1 MNSDL
6 EIELAGERLRL
17 LPERAMFWASKQT
30 LLIADTHWGKAATMR
45 AAAIPV
51 PGGTTSESLTRLS
64 AVLDRTCATR
74 MVLLGDCI
82 HARQGRSEQTLGE
95 VARWRERHSDLDVLL
110 VRGNHDVRAGDPP
123 GELRF
128 RCVDAPAIDAPFV
141 YRHRPRP
148 SEEGYTLCGHLHP
161 AIRLAGKGAD
171 RAKLACFW
179 FNHTTGVLPAFGG
192 LTGTAIVRPQP
203 GDLVCAIAGDEVV
216 RLQF

>member
-1 MNSDL
+1 LISDL
-6 EIELAGERLRL
+6 EIELAGERLHL
-17 LPERAMFWASKQT
+17 LPERAIFWGAKQT

-51 PGGTTSESLTRLS
+51 PGGTTTESLTRLS
-64 AVLDRTCATR
+64 AVLDRTCASR

-82 HARQGRSEQTLGE
+82 HARQGRSDKTLGE

-123 GELRF
+123 ADLRF
-128 RCVDAPAIDAPFV
+128 RCVDAP
-141 YRHRPRP
+141 
-148 SEEGYTLCGHLHP
+148 TLCGHLHP

-179 FNHTTGVLPAFGG
+179 FNRTTGVLPAFGG
-192 LTGTAIVRPQP
+192 LTGTAIIRPQP
-203 GDLVCAIAGDEVV
+203 GDLICAIAGDEVV